1 MVGRGHR
8 ASRGDDAGHG
18 LGQYG
23 SELEAGSGH
32 VADAARLCTL
42 DTIRVRPRKAAVVR
56 SDGARPIA
64 DSLPVDLEVPP
75 GEGVRDGGDDS
86 GVEGRGRGLALQRD
100 GLGTR
105 YPDHGIGH
113 RDLGGG
119 DGAEEQGQSRPE
131 RAQQRGTQDDTRE

>member
-1 MVGRGHR
+1 LRAKRLTEVPPHRWREPQSETRRPPFPGRDRTGRAPGCRDVNGGSATVVGRGHR

-86 GVEGRGRGLALQRD
+86 GVE
-100 GLGTR
+100 
-105 YPDHGIGH
+105 
-113 RDLGGG
+113 
-119 DGAEEQGQSRPE
+119 
-131 RAQQRGTQDDTRE
+131 